1 MKNIILVLLTAYILI
16 CTPAQATTTVHYNN
30 TGSPVSVTN
39 GYGLKTSINNFRYS
53 SPYKQYPVRYPR
65 PYYNRPYHHNYYHRP
80 VYGYP
85 HNNYYRPYYGYNPY
99 PYMHSYIP
107 PYNPYYYYPGKLE
120 RTLYRKALARYNA
133 DMLSYQRHKTQPLSR
148 FNKNFRISPPRQT
161 AYCNG
166 IRYYGGSHSCW

>member
-1 MKNIILVLLTAYILI
+1 MKNIILVLLTAYILV
-16 CTPAQATTTVHYNN
+16 CTPAQATTTVRYNY
-30 TGSPVSVTN
+30 TGAPVSVTN

-120 RTLYRKALARYNA
+120 RTLYRKALQDIMPICYHIRNTKPNRYQ
-133 DMLSYQRHKTQPLSR
+133 DST
-148 FNKNFRISPPRQT
+148 RILESHRQDKPRT
-161 AYCNG
+161 AMA
-166 IRYYGGSHSCW
+166 